1 MANQQDLDALN
12 SAMDQALAQ
21 MGPIVAYSDPADPMT
36 MQQTVLGGL
45 FAAYVL
51 WSQFF
56 SKDARDARAART
68 AQDMTLD
75 QARKILG
82 DDMVELG
89 QRYRERN
96 AELESELE
104 QCRRTIAEQNRELDI
119 LRGLVGRRADT
130 ALTGA

>member
-1 MANQQDLDALN
+1 
-12 SAMDQALAQ
+12 MDQALAQ